1 MVLQKEAKEKITRN
15 TFDTETHIHTHI
27 IPLKTQNQKAYF
39 TKYMQ
44 SK

>member
-1 MVLQKEAKEKITRN
+1 MLQKEPKEKSQE
-15 TFDTETHIHTHI
+15 TFDTETHIHTQR